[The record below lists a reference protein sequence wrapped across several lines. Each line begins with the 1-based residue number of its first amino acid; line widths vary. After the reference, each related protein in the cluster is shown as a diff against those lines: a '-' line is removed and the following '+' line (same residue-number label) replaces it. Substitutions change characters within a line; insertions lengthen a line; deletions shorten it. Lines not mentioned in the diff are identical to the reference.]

1 MLNKEQIKEIIPYD
15 DPFLWVDEIES
26 IKDNTI
32 IGYKETSPDDPYFK
46 GHFTDFPIMPG
57 VLVVEG
63 VAQTGT
69 VLLRKIIGEGHQDKH
84 LLAYQVRSALF
95 FSPIYPGDRIK
106 YKVDLLGYYND
117 KIANF
122 KGEVY
127 VGETKKCEV
136 RFVVAVVDK
145 QELKEKKIGKEPLI
159 KLPSLKIGSFE
170 AALPIIQ
177 GGMAVRVSLHNL
189 AGNVAKQGGVGI
201 IAISGMTD
209 PEEVREE
216 IKKARAIAP
225 EGIIGINIM
234 GVIGHF
240 TELVTA
246 AMESGIDLVIQGAGF
261 RTDIFELGKKYNVP
275 VISIASSVKVAK
287 KAEAMGA
294 AAVVIEG
301 SDAGGHLGFPPGHD
315 IRKTID
321 ILKDVVKEVK
331 IPLIAA
337 GGVFNGEDIIAML
350 RAGAKGVQMATR
362 FVATKECDAD
372 QKFKDAYLKATKDDI
387 VMIKSPVGLPGRA
400 LRTVFTEKIL
410 VGEAP
415 KPDPLECKGCI
426 GDVCNKS
433 YCILK
438 ALENA
443 RKGDLDNGLVF
454 AGSNVWR
461 VDQILSVEEL
471 IKELTAEANKI
482 LSKEPLLI

>member
-1 MLNKEQIKEIIPYD
+1 MDFFIAILAGGKSDRFGSNKAIFKIDGIPIISKLLLEIPKLNIKPRSVFISLHD
-15 DPFLWVDEIES
+15 KSQKDEILES
-26 IKDNTI
+26 IRA
-32 IGYKETSPDDPYFK
+32 
-46 GHFTDFPIMPG
+46 H
-57 VLVVEG
+57 
-63 VAQTGT
+63 
-69 VLLRKIIGEGHQDKH
+69 
-84 LLAYQVRSALF
+84 
-95 FSPIYPGDRIK
+95 
-106 YKVDLLGYYND
+106 
-117 KIANF
+117 
-122 KGEVY
+122 
-127 VGETKKCEV
+127 
-136 RFVVAVVDK
+136 
-145 QELKEKKIGKEPLI
+145 I
-159 KLPSLKIGSFE
+159 KLEK
-170 AALPIIQ
+170 
-177 GGMAVRVSLHNL
+177 
-189 AGNVAKQGGVGI
+189 
-201 IAISGMTD
+201 T
-209 PEEVREE
+209 
-216 IKKARAIAP
+216 
-225 EGIIGINIM
+225 
-234 GVIGHF
+234 
-240 TELVTA
+240 
-246 AMESGIDLVIQGAGF
+246 
-261 RTDIFELGKKYNVP
+261 
-275 VISIASSVKVAK
+275 ASS
-287 KAEAMGA
+287 EF
-294 AAVVIEG
+294 ILNF
-301 SDAGGHLGFPPGHD
+301 AG
-315 IRKTID
+315 KSE
-321 ILKDVVKEVK
+321 EVK